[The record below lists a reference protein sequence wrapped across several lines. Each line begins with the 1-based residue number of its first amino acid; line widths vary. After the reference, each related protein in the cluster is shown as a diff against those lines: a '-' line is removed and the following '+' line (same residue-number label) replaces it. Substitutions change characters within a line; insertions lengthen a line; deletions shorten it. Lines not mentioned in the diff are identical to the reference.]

1 MTIWYKLSFSV
12 GNQFIILK
20 NFLIHEMIFK
30 AFPVALKEFYF
41 SINYTSLIPKFLK
54 NILVLKTL
62 IGLFYLGLKLYTL
75 LVEQYQSAKKIF
87 FDTLG
92 WLYVTK
98 SSPVKRSKYKRSL
111 EDILKEKKME
121 KMK

>member
-20 NFLIHEMIFK
+20 NFLIHEMIFE